1 MKRKVFSFSPPKQHL
16 THYQLLIIHYSSI
29 SRNSQPFTYKFIIFQ
44 IKAENEISIDLQI
57 PEDDE
62 TLNNIEDFQTPLKGK
77 TIDIIAK
84 LFHYIMDKNIIIPPD
99 SFTFSKGPFVKCSYK
114 ANDGVLYFLEKSIL
128 FVHKPVLE
136 IEHESIK
143 EVDLARIQVSSLQQ
157 RSFDITIRLKKDKE
171 EFQFSGLDRDE
182 IDILQQYMNAKKI
195 KLNNKDEDNNNIDMP
210 HYTTTSSRRAPV
222 SDELPELP
230 SENEMADEDY
240 NDSGEDNDDYG
251 EDDEDED
258 EEEEEEEKEKKK
270 KNKKKKVKEE

>member
-1 MKRKVFSFSPPKQHL
+1 
-16 THYQLLIIHYSSI
+16 
-29 SRNSQPFTYKFIIFQ
+29 
-44 IKAENEISIDLQI
+44 
-57 PEDDE
+57 
-62 TLNNIEDFQTPLKGK
+62 
-77 TIDIIAK
+77 
-84 LFHYIMDKNIIIPPD
+84 MDKNIIIPPD

-143 EVDLARIQVSSLQQ
+143 EVDLARVQVSSLQQ

-182 IDILQQYMNAKKI
+182 IDILQQYMKAKKI